1 MCVISDAVFVV
12 LASLVLVLLAGTVRA
27 DGTGSPSLFGRTLF
41 VVRSG
46 SMEPAL
52 GTGDLLLADTSFD
65 ADSVDD
71 GDVIVFR
78 SGANRAVLISHRVER
93 AWNTPDGTRWFATK
107 GDANRTVDSGAITDD
122 QIVGTMTGRVPAGGY
137 ALETVRNTGAIAV
150 FGLGS
155 LLAHAALLL
164 ARSADS
170 DGIRRRRRGNTQQ
183 KGIIR

>member
-1 MCVISDAVFVV
+1 MLSDAIFMM
-12 LASLVLVLLAGTVRA
+12 LALLAVALLVGTARA
-27 DGTGSPSLFGRTLF
+27 GEIGSPSLFGRTLF

-52 GTGDLLLADTSFD
+52 GTGDLLLADTSVD
-65 ADSVDD
+65 ADSVTD

-78 SGANRAVLISHRVER
+78 SNANRGVLVSHRVTR
-93 AWNTPDGTRWFATK
+93 AWETPDGTRWFATK
-107 GDANRTVDSGAITDD
+107 GDANAGADSGAVTDD
-122 QIVGTMTGRVPAGGY
+122 QIVGAMTGRVPAGGY
-137 ALETVRNTGAIAV
+137 VLQTLRNTGAIAV

-170 DGIRRRRRGNTQQ
+170 DGIRRRQRGTTQQ